1 MRLLFLLI
9 WRNNFTLFFILLQAL
24 CIYLLIQNNRFQQA
38 SALNATNAVVTSTM
52 ETVNGVREYIHL
64 KDNNRELAL
73 ENARLRTEMA
83 ASLYLTDSGWL
94 EVDDT
99 LTFQQYSFLQARVV
113 NNSINKRNNYITID
127 RGSLHGIEPEMGV
140 ITDNGVIGIV
150 QQVSSHYAT
159 VISLL
164 NEKSNISAMIK
175 RNRFFGSLRW
185 DGNNPSFA
193 ILYEIDKTVPIVKGD
208 SVVTTSFSAIF
219 PAGIFIGKVESVSVE
234 AGSPFYKIR
243 VKLDAQFGRLTHVYV
258 VRNLLKEEQRRLE
271 SVSQTNNGTP

>member
-24 CIYLLIQNNRFQQA
+24 CLYLLIQNNRFQQA
-38 SALNATNAVVTSTM
+38 SAFNATNSVVTSTM
-52 ETVNGVREYIHL
+52 ETVNGVKEYIHL

-73 ENARLRTEMA
+73 ENARLRSEMT
-83 ASLYLTDSGWL
+83 ASLYATDSGWL
-94 EVDDT
+94 EIDDT

-127 RGSLHGIEPEMGV
+127 RGSLHGIEPEMGI

-150 QQVSSHYAT
+150 QQVSPHYST

-175 RNRFFGSLRW
+175 RNKFFGSLRW
-185 DGNNPSFA
+185 DGSNPSFA
-193 ILYEIDKTVPIVKGD
+193 TLYEIDKTVPIVKGD
-208 SVVTTSFSAIF
+208 SVVTTAFSAIF
-219 PAGIFIGKVESVSVE
+219 PAGIYIGKVESVSVE

-243 VKLDAQFGRLTHVYV
+243 VKLDAQFGRLTHVYA
-258 VRNLLKEEQRRLE
+258 VRNLLKEEQRTLE
-271 SVSQTNNGTP
+271 TASQTNNGRP

>member
-24 CIYLLIQNNRFQQA
+24 CIFLLLRNNRFQQA
-38 SALNATNAVVTSTM
+38 SAFNATNSIVTSTM

-64 KDNNRELAL
+64 KDNNRELAI
-73 ENARLRTEMA
+73 ENARLRSEMTS
-83 ASLYLTDSGWL
+83 SLYVSDSGWNN
-94 EVDDT
+94 VSDT

-113 NNSINKRNNYITID
+113 NNSINKRNNYITLD
-127 RGSLHGIEPEMGV
+127 KGSLHGIEPEMGV

-150 QQVSSHYAT
+150 QQVSPHYST

-175 RNRFFGSLRW
+175 RNKFFGSLRW
-185 DGNNPSFA
+185 DGTNPSFA
-193 ILYEIDKTVPIVKGD
+193 TLYEIDKTVPIQKGD
-208 SVVTTSFSAIF
+208 SVITTAFSAIF
-219 PAGIFIGKVESVSVE
+219 PAGIFIGKVEDIAVE

-243 VKLDAQFGRLTHVYV
+243 VKLDAQFGRITHVYV
-258 VRNLLKEEQRRLE
+258 VRNLLKEEQRALE
-271 SVSQTNNGTP
+271 TGSTTNTRQP